1 MLSLS
6 RFQGVTLL
14 VTALLFVATPILGQ
28 APQAPYAAL
37 DRNAVNYAGP
47 GREAAHDLGG
57 PEIKIGLLVPL
68 SGPRRAEGE
77 ALIRAAELAIEDEA
91 TIPLPDG
98 RRLALAAR
106 DENGPW
112 GQAASELVRL
122 VEDDRAIALITSSD
136 GAAAHLAEQVS
147 TKLGVPVVTLSTDTT
162 TTQINLPWIF
172 RLGPSDLV
180 QARVFARDI
189 YLQRRL
195 KRVVLVTELNHDGRV
210 GSEDFEKAAREL
222 SSESVPATV
231 PVRVAVDGT
240 LLDAPAVVQEIVAQ
254 NPEALVFWTGPRT
267 ASELL
272 AQIHLPSVP
281 IYLCWK
287 AAQGRTEDTPR
298 GTCRSCPEE
307 NNGIVAVTPDVGTS
321 DGQLTD
327 RPGVSA
333 ERTVGIWTVST
344 ASPQSAVRANFE
356 RRYRERTGSAPSVV
370 AAQAYDAV
378 RLIAAALRHAGP
390 NRARLRD
397 ALTNTRNFAGASGPI
412 TFDHAGNDL
421 SGVRLVSTP

>member
-1 MLSLS
+1 M
-6 RFQGVTLL
+6 LL
-14 VTALLFVATPILGQ
+14 VTTLVFVATPILAQ
-28 APQAPYAAL
+28 APPTPYAAL

-47 GREAAHDLGG
+47 GGDAAHDLAG

-77 ALIRAAELAIEDEA
+77 ALIRAAKLALEDEA
-91 TIPLPDG
+91 ATPLPDG

-112 GQAASELVRL
+112 GQAASEVVRL
-122 VEDDRAIALITSSD
+122 VEDDRAIALITSSE

-147 TKLGVPVVTLSTDTT
+147 TKLGVPVLTLSTDTT

-189 YLQRRL
+189 YLRRRL
-195 KRVVLVTELNHDGRV
+195 KRVVLVAELNHDGRV
-210 GSEDFEKAAREL
+210 GGEDFEKAAREL
-222 SSESVPATV
+222 SPESAPATV

-240 LLDAPAVVQEIVAQ
+240 VQDAPAVAQEIAAQ
-254 NPEALVFWTGPRT
+254 NPEALVFWTGPHT

-272 AQIHLPSVP
+272 GKIHLPSVP

-298 GTCRSCPEE
+298 PTCRSCPVE
-307 NNGIVAVTPDVGTS
+307 NNGILTVGADVETS

-327 RPGVSA
+327 GLGSSI
-333 ERTVGIWTVST
+333 EKTVGIWTVST
-344 ASPQSAVRANFE
+344 DSPQSAVRTNFE
-356 RRYRERTGSAPSVV
+356 RRYRERTGSAPSEA

-397 ALTNTRNFAGASGPI
+397 ALTDTRNFAGASGPI

-421 SGVRLVSTP
+421 SSVKLVNTP